1 MFISGILRFFTLL
14 LTWKQAQFCLSQIF
28 FLNIADRV
36 TLKDICKLYYQFF
49 LSFWVE
55 LDLESEL
62 PKNFSIPCSSSKK
75 GRLWFR
81 TIACHSAGFL
91 AYRHI
96 GIHPVRTRV
105 YWRGGVGGGGTVEWP
120 ETKHYF
126 PDFEMCEQKFVFI
139 CAVLLSWV
147 LFGRLWAFEIPEL
160 NSAPA
165 LMAPF
170 KKI

>member
-49 LSFWVE
+49 LSFWVKS
-55 LDLESEL
+55 DLESEL

-105 YWRGGVGGGGTVEWP
+105 YWRGRGGGGYSRVTRNKTLFSRFRNVWA
-120 ETKHYF
+120 KICFY
-126 PDFEMCEQKFVFI
+126 MCSVAQLSFVWSALGFWNPG
-139 CAVLLSWV
+139 AE
-147 LFGRLWAFEIPEL
+147 FGSGTHGSI
-160 NSAPA
+160 
-165 LMAPF
+165 
-170 KKI
+170 